1 MGATYCYLLL
11 FPFLYLLTNQIIR
24 KFQNLPPSPPLSL
37 PIIGHLHL
45 IQKPLHRG
53 LAKISDKYGPI
64 QFLHFGSRPVLL
76 VSSPSA
82 AEECFTKND
91 IIFANR
97 PRFLAGKHLGYNY
110 TTLGWVSYGQHWRN
124 LRRIA
129 TLEILSATR
138 IQAYTSIRVNEV
150 HSLIKYLLKASK
162 ASDSSTVEM
171 KSAFFGLTLNIMM
184 RMIAGKRYYGDDA
197 QNKEEAAR
205 FKEIVKETFQLSGA
219 TNIADYIPLLKFF
232 GQQKLETKLK
242 TLQAKR
248 DQFLQDLIEEH
259 RRTVRSSD
267 SEKGN
272 KTMIDVLLS
281 LQQTESEYYTD
292 EIVKGMIVQMLSA
305 GTDTSSGTM
314 EWALSL
320 LLNNPQVL
328 KKAQQEIDAYAG
340 QSRLINDSDLGQLP
354 YLRAIINE
362 TLRICPVAPILVPH
376 VSSQECCVGGYNI
389 PGGTLLLVN
398 LWAMQNDPKVWE
410 EPTKFRPERFIS
422 LEGQRDGFVF
432 MPFGFGRRG
441 CPGENLAM
449 RVVGL
454 TLGLLIQCFE
464 WERVG
469 EELVDMTEGEGLT
482 MPRAKELMAK
492 CKPRRE
498 MVKLLSQS

>member
-1 MGATYCYLLL
+1 
-11 FPFLYLLTNQIIR
+11 
-24 KFQNLPPSPPLSL
+24 
-37 PIIGHLHL
+37 
-45 IQKPLHRG
+45 
-53 LAKISDKYGPI
+53 
-64 QFLHFGSRPVLL
+64 
-76 VSSPSA
+76 
-82 AEECFTKND
+82 
-91 IIFANR
+91 
-97 PRFLAGKHLGYNY
+97 
-110 TTLGWVSYGQHWRN
+110 
-124 LRRIA
+124 
-129 TLEILSATR
+129 
-138 IQAYTSIRVNEV
+138 
-150 HSLIKYLLKASK
+150 
-162 ASDSSTVEM
+162 
-171 KSAFFGLTLNIMM
+171 
-184 RMIAGKRYYGDDA
+184 
-197 QNKEEAAR
+197 
-205 FKEIVKETFQLSGA
+205 
-219 TNIADYIPLLKFF
+219 
-232 GQQKLETKLK
+232 
-242 TLQAKR
+242 
-248 DQFLQDLIEEH
+248 
-259 RRTVRSSD
+259 
-267 SEKGN
+267 
-272 KTMIDVLLS
+272 
-281 LQQTESEYYTD
+281 
-292 EIVKGMIVQMLSA
+292 MLSA